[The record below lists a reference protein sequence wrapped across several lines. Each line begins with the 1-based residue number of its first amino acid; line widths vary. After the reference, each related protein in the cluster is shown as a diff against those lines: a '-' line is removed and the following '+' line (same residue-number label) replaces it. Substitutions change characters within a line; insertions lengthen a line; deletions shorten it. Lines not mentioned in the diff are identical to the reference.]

1 MFGLHLGSEPLK
13 SRRRLLF
20 RAMHGAAKSAP
31 GGVTALAVALGRS
44 EVSVANA
51 LNPDVLDKT
60 PSLDLF
66 LSVFELLGN
75 ETVANVLMDGAGF
88 TASRRSGEV
97 LGGDVFARYLDLV
110 NRSSDSLS
118 SGADALRDGVLTER
132 ERLEWM
138 TQLGDLRDTCAD
150 LMALLRGA

>member
-1 MFGLHLGSEPLK
+1 MSGFCSGSEPLK

-20 RAMHGAAKSAP
+20 RAIHGAAKSAP

-75 ETVANVLMDGAGF
+75 EAVANVLMDGAGF

-97 LGGDVFARYLDLV
+97 LGGDVFARYLELV
-110 NRSSDSLS
+110 DRSSESLK

-132 ERLEWM
+132 EKLEWM
-138 TQLGDLRDTCAD
+138 GQLGELRDTCAD

>member
-1 MFGLHLGSEPLK
+1 MSGLHGGVEPLK
-13 SRRRLLF
+13 CRRRLLF
-20 RAMHGAAKSAP
+20 RAMHGAAKAAP

-44 EVSVANA
+44 EVAVANA
-51 LNPDVLDKT
+51 LNPDVLDKA

-66 LSVFELLGN
+66 LALFDLLGD

-88 TASRRSGEV
+88 MASRRAAEV
-97 LGGDVFARYLDLV
+97 LGGDVFARYLELV
-110 NRSSDSLS
+110 NRSSESLM

-138 TQLGDLRDTCAD
+138 AQLGDLRDTCAD
-150 LMALLRGA
+150 LMALLRGV

>member
-1 MFGLHLGSEPLK
+1 MSDLHLGSEPLK
-13 SRRRLLF
+13 TRRRLLF
-20 RAMHGAAKSAP
+20 RAVHGAAKSAP
-31 GGVTALAVALGRS
+31 GGVTALEVALGRS

-75 ETVANVLMDGAGF
+75 ETVANVLVDGAGF
-88 TASRRSGEV
+88 TASRRSGQV

-110 NRSSDSLS
+110 NRSSESLK

-132 ERLEWM
+132 EKLEWVA
-138 TQLGDLRDTCAD
+138 QLGDLRDTCAD
-150 LMALLRGA
+150 LMALLRGV